1 MSMTV
6 GELMAKLEAMIEQ
19 KHIDRS
25 DELQI
30 MQHEN
35 VDYYNWESL
44 SVAAY
49 ETGVTIIDI
58 DTACPA
64 ALLK

>member
-30 MQHEN
+30 VQRDDGNFYM
-35 VDYYNWESL
+35 WEPL

-58 DTACPA
+58 DTTYPA
-64 ALLK
+64 E